1 MMRGYSANRTGC
13 IRAPVACPLQL
24 WILTILVGLSRAV
37 HASDLFA
44 PFLDGPPP
52 LVLRNLPSPGPE
64 ELPPNVRVR
73 HLVFESIVVEE
84 MTNEVFAVI
93 ASPARPGPHPGL
105 LLLHGGQGQ
114 APEAE
119 AILWA
124 QRGYVA
130 LALDLPGIADPI
142 HTTNSAGAWRYRPY
156 NAMVWTVTPTP
167 ATSVLYDATAAALQ
181 GFELLRTQP
190 DIDRDRVGIL
200 GWSWG
205 GYLTTQLAGLL
216 GDRVAAAFS
225 HYGSGFYEDTWFG
238 VFLGWMQPADR
249 ALWLETFDAGRR
261 APSITAPFFIAAA
274 ANDTYFRP
282 PAIEQTLAAI
292 PGETGLVYAPNAH
305 HQLPVPGGTNMRPGD
320 SLAETWF
327 ERHLQDSGS
336 DFPSIEWESA
346 SRPGAVAFR
355 VTSPRPLLAASLWY
369 CRPDMLGSWPDRRW
383 IEVPA
388 NARGDGR
395 YEVLLPPDAQTTGAA
410 WFILASDDRPVSTST
425 RMRITGRDFAPAFFL
440 REDFSDQPA
449 GKQPAAW
456 VGNVTV
462 RAGIEPEPQNPAV
475 ALPGTTGPHE
485 ASISLPASQ
494 TSPTG
499 LELTLR
505 IRVPRESTNWSAR
518 CTMIADRPGYGI
530 VLTPASAAIHRS
542 GDATP
547 LASGYWPVGTLAGER
562 WSELRFQWRPGGR
575 LSLAVDGRIV
585 AQQVDALAPQGITFR
600 GLSLGGTGSGMTDD
614 LLFDDFSVAP
624 IPVPTPLPSPRLVR
638 PGIAAYVAEDDTTRT
653 TLRFTGAANA
663 LYGVEYS
670 AVPTPDF
677 WTPLGEHRAD
687 ADGRFEVTLTLRGN
701 HTDQRDSASFFRVT
715 RIAPGSA
722 GR

>member
-1 MMRGYSANRTGC
+1 MRRYSAFRTGC
-13 IRAPVACPLQL
+13 IQAPVACRLLL
-24 WILTILVGLSRAV
+24 WILPILAGLSRAV
-37 HASDLFA
+37 HASDLFDPFVDGA
-44 PFLDGPPP
+44 PP
-52 LVLRNLPSPGPE
+52 VILRNLPAPEPE
-64 ELPPNVRVR
+64 ELPSDVQIRRV
-73 HLVFESIVVEE
+73 VFESIVVEE

-93 ASPARPGPHPGL
+93 ARPARPGPHPGL
-105 LLLHGGQGQ
+105 LLLHGGQGR

-156 NAMVWTVTPTP
+156 NAMVWTVEPTP

-181 GFELLRTQP
+181 GFELLRNQP
-190 DIDRDRVGIL
+190 DTDRVRIGIL

-205 GYLTTQLAGLL
+205 GYLATQISGLL

-238 VFLGWMQPADR
+238 VFLRWMQPADR
-249 ALWLETFDAGRR
+249 ARWLETFDAGRR
-261 APSITAPFFIAAA
+261 APSITAPFFMAAA
-274 ANDTYFRP
+274 ANDIYFRP

-320 SLAETWF
+320 FLAETWF
-327 ERHLQDSGS
+327 ARHLLRTGS
-336 DFPSIEWESA
+336 AFPGIEWESA

-355 VTSPRPLLAASLWY
+355 VTGPRPPLAASLWY
-369 CRPDMLGSWPDRRW
+369 CRPDTLGSWPDRRW

-388 NARGDGR
+388 NARGNSR

-425 RMRITGRDFAPAFFL
+425 RMRVTGRDFAPAYFL

-449 GKQPAAW
+449 GKQPVGW
-456 VGNVTV
+456 VGNAAVH
-462 RAGIEPEPQNPAV
+462 AGIGPEPLNPAL
-475 ALPGTTGPHE
+475 ALPGTPGTHE
-485 ASISLPASQ
+485 SSISLAATQ
-494 TSPTG
+494 ASPTG
-499 LELTLR
+499 LELSLR
-505 IRVPRESTNWSAR
+505 IRVPRGSTHWSAR
-518 CTMIADRPGYGI
+518 CTLFADQPGYSF
-530 VLTPASAAIHRS
+530 VLSPASAAIHRA

-547 LASGYWPVGTLAGER
+547 LVAVNWPAGTISGER
-562 WSELRFQWRPGGR
+562 WSELRFQWRPAGH
-575 LSLAVDGRIV
+575 LELAVDGRVV
-585 AQQVDALAPQGITFR
+585 AQEVDPLAPRDITFR
-600 GLSLGGTGSGMTDD
+600 RLSVESIATVPTDD
-614 LLFDDFSVAP
+614 LSFDDFSVAP
-624 IPVPTPLPSPRLVR
+624 IAVPTSMPAPRLVS
-638 PGIAAYVAEDDTTRT
+638 PGTAVYVADNDTTRT
-653 TLRFTGAANA
+653 TLRFTGTADA

-670 AVPTPDF
+670 PVPTAES
-677 WTPLGEHRAD
+677 WMPLGEHRAD
-687 ADGRFEVTLTLRGN
+687 SNGLFEVALTLRGN
-701 HTDQRDSASFFRVT
+701 FTTQLASASYFRVT
-715 RIAPGSA
+715 RNAPGSA